1 MPPLPR
7 GTCIRCRKSVALRS
21 SGVTR
26 EHKIARVGGP
36 KLCPG
41 TSMRPLEAF
50 IANPT
55 RVTDNER
62 RVADEG
68 GSW

>member
-1 MPPLPR
+1 MPPLPK
-7 GTCIRCRKSVALRS
+7 GTCIRCRKTVALRT

-36 KLCPG
+36 RQCPG
-41 TSMRPLEAF
+41 VAFRPLEAL
-50 IANPT
+50 IAKPSL
-55 RVTDNER
+55 VTDNER